1 MQIEKLKIEQLIPS
15 DYNPRK
21 DLKPGD
27 AEYDKLKRSIEQF
40 GYVEPVIW
48 NKTTGRVVGGHQRLK
63 VLIDM
68 GITEVEC
75 VVVEL
80 PETKEKALNVA
91 LNKISGDWD
100 KDIPIE
106 TGVFS
111 DAPPKRYLVITPMSD
126 TFELYAD
133 NIPNHEIQEAR
144 LSLFDKASYTVIK
157 NKIVRAL
164 LNADITITD
173 RRYIGHEDDTGFHH
187 YAIDVAKYYVLE
199 E

>member
-40 GYVEPVIW
+40 GYVEPLIW
-48 NKTTGRVVGGHQRLK
+48 NKVTGHVVGGHQRLK

-100 KDIPIE
+100 KD
-106 TGVFS
+106 
-111 DAPPKRYLVITPMSD
+111 KL
-126 TFELYAD
+126 
-133 NIPNHEIQEAR
+133 
-144 LSLFDKASYTVIK
+144 
-157 NKIVRAL
+157 AL
-164 LNADITITD
+164 LIADLQGRSEE
-173 RRYIGHEDDTGFHH
+173 RRVGKECR
-187 YAIDVAKYYVLE
+187 
-199 E
+199 